1 MYIFLQGQ
9 WHMASHDRKTVVW
22 WDGISIMLNVQPL
35 EIVMC
40 SELLWSELHQ
50 AVAIALDG
58 YYSNKEGKLNVQRA
72 DDIINIR
79 SLIDNIIDPDCL
91 VQELIIYLG
100 SMSSGWRL
108 GFWKRAHGQ
117 LHQQLSELINIYQ
130 QQQLQQLW
138 YGSMQNGY

>member
-1 MYIFLQGQ
+1 
-9 WHMASHDRKTVVW
+9 
-22 WDGISIMLNVQPL
+22 
-35 EIVMC
+35 MC

-72 DDIINIR
+72 NDIINIR

-130 QQQLQQLW
+130 QSIKCDIMKWNLMTFYESNRIQQNFLNL
-138 YGSMQNGY
+138 